1 MATAA
6 KGSWTNGVDWH
17 PNLHADQ
24 NCLKGR
30 TRTVVAL
37 VFMYLMICGV
47 ISGAFGVV
55 VVRSTSKY
63 KDATL
68 LPKME
73 GPDAWSLMYPSILDK
88 LHNLYNDGYK
98 QLL

>member
-1 MATAA
+1 MR
-6 KGSWTNGVDWH
+6 V
-17 PNLHADQ
+17 Q
-24 NCLKGR
+24 NSLKGM
-30 TRTVVAL
+30 TRTVAAL

-47 ISGAFGVV
+47 ISGAFGAV
-55 VVRSTSKY
+55 VVRGTDKY

-73 GPDAWSLMYPSILDK
+73 GPDAWSLMYPSIPDK
-88 LHNLYNDGYK
+88 LHSLYNDGYK